1 MHQVISAIH
10 RQLPLPGLEPICMST
25 KHIPTSPVQRLN
37 RVQQLTLNTWR
48 LAAAKLERV
57 LDPCSL
63 LEHAAVHATLGVLRD
78 VETPLALFRRHA
90 EAHPEFALISSLVHA
105 TRHEDLT
112 FDILDTAFLMRWN
125 ELVADG
131 NGPEELPPLRPRLPT
146 ADQTLERC

>member
-1 MHQVISAIH
+1 
-10 RQLPLPGLEPICMST
+10 MST
-25 KHIPTSPVQRLN
+25 KHTPTSPVQRLN

-105 TRHEDLT
+105 TRHDDLT
-112 FDILDTAFLMRWN
+112 YDILDTAFLMRWN

-131 NGPEELPPLRPRLPT
+131 NGPEELPPLRRRVPT
-146 ADQTLERC
+146 ADQSLEQR

>member
-1 MHQVISAIH
+1 MHHAISAIH
-10 RQLPLPGLEPICMST
+10 RQLPLPGLEPIYMSM
-25 KHIPTSPVQRLN
+25 KHIPPVQRLT

-48 LAAAKLERV
+48 LAARKLERV

-78 VETPLALFRRHA
+78 VDTPLALFRRHS

-105 TRHEDLT
+105 PRHEDLT
-112 FDILDTAFLMRWN
+112 YDILDTAFLMRWN

-131 NGPEELPPLRPRLPT
+131 NGPEELPPLRPRGPT
-146 ADQTLERC
+146 AYQSAETR